1 MTDSAPMQT
10 FVGAKTVAKKVR
22 GFKSVAA
29 SISRKEHI
37 PVDNADRIL
46 AVSSR
51 HASAKAKKANP
62 ALKRV
67 KG

>member
-1 MTDSAPMQT
+1 M
-10 FVGAKTVAKKVR
+10 AKKVR
-22 GFKSVAA
+22 GFRSVAA

-51 HASAKAKKANP
+51 NAGAKAKKANP
-62 ALKRV
+62 RLNKV
-67 KG
+67 K

>member
-10 FVGAKTVAKKVR
+10 FVGAKTVKKPR

-51 HASAKAKKANP
+51 NASAKAKKANP